1 MFVTL
6 KLLETS
12 LESVPLAILI
22 VAAIVTGGSAGSM
35 LLCALCPVLYP
46 KGRASRGAGDC
57 A

>member
-35 LLCALCPVLYP
+35 LLCAPCPV
-46 KGRASRGAGDC
+46 RARVRVRVRVRV
-57 A
+57 